1 MGESSYGTWLSPPSV
16 DSGIVIEK
24 EMSKEELLAVLEL
37 YREERGTSSDVT
49 RLLDTLSQ
57 MEKYQVRGHRPCSC
71 RGGGACPRGVHATHT
86 SQTLVPP

>member
-1 MGESSYGTWLSPPSV
+1 MGPPLSPPSV
-16 DSGIVIEK
+16 DSGIIVEK

-57 MEKYQVRGHRPCSC
+57 MEKYQVRGHMLC
-71 RGGGACPRGVHATHT
+71 RLRRGRGLPPQGGGTHAEI
-86 SQTLVPP
+86 SVG